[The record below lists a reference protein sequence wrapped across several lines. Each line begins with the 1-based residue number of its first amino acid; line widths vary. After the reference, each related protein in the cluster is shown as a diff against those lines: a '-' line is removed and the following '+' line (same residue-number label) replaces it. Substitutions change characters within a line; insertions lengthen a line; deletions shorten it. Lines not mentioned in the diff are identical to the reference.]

1 MELDFN
7 LFKIE
12 YNKVA
17 PKKGRI
23 LLAEPFLQD
32 NYFKRSI
39 VLLTEHSN
47 EGAVGFVLN
56 KPIDVKVNEV
66 MEGFPFFDSDVCI
79 GGPVS
84 TNTVHY
90 IHTLGDIIPNAVHVV
105 DNIYWGGDFDFVKN
119 LIKEGEL
126 NSDQIRFFL
135 GYSGWHAG
143 QLENELEQN
152 SWLITEI
159 HSSLIM
165 KHSNSNVWKTTLS
178 QLGEK
183 YKIWS
188 DFPEN
193 PGLN

>member
-126 NSDQIRFFL
+126 NGDQIRFFL

-165 KHSNSNVWKTTLS
+165 KNSNSNVWKSTLS

>member
-165 KHSNSNVWKTTLS
+165 KNSNSNVWKTTLS

>member
-23 LLAEPFLQD
+23 LVAEPFLQD

-39 VLLTEHSN
+39 VLLTEHSG

-66 MEGFPFFDSDVCI
+66 MNGFPYFDSDVCI

-105 DNIYWGGDFDFVKN
+105 DNIYWGGDFDFIKN
-119 LIKEGEL
+119 LIKEGGL

-159 HSSLIM
+159 KSSLIM
-165 KHSNSNVWKTTLS
+165 KHSTSNVWKTTLS